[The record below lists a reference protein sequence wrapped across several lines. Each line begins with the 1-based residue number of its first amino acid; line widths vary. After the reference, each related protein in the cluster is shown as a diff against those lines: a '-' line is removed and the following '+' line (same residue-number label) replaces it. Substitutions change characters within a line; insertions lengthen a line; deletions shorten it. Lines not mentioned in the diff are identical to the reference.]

1 MMKMKI
7 IIILTILGNLV
18 LKIIQI
24 IQIDQKIV
32 EIFIEKIIFQIIL
45 IKIKS
50 ALNVNLILIVAK
62 FLKKL

>member
-7 IIILTILGNLV
+7 IIILIILGNLV